1 MRRILIIL
9 EAATIGMVT
18 AFGFLSLWHDWKMSH
33 GPQAVVLQ
41 IHIPP
46 MNLAD
51 LSTRGL
57 SPLPRVQPCRRR
69 HSPITSPAATP

>member
-1 MRRILIIL
+1 VFELLTARDKCSRHEEWLMRRILIIL

-46 MNLAD
+46 MNPPKGW
-51 LSTRGL
+51 R
-57 SPLPRVQPCRRR
+57 
-69 HSPITSPAATP
+69 I